1 MFDNQSNQYLK
12 NIEDITN
19 KDIEPQK
26 IQNCQKLRSKR
37 KKEYKKLHLNRRK
50 DNPMKN
56 FIRFSS

>member
-26 IQNCQKLRSKR
+26 IQKLLKIE
-37 KKEYKKLHLNRRK
+37 K
-50 DNPMKN
+50 
-56 FIRFSS
+56 